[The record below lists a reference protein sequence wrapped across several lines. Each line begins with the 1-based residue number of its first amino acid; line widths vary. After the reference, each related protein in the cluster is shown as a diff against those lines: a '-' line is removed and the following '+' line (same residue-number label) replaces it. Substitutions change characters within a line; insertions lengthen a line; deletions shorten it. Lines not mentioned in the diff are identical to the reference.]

1 MSTPWPPRFAQG
13 RHLGPDRRA
22 LAHAHPSISS
32 VRLDKW
38 AIGMQAAR
46 SLIAKI
52 EGRPLKENIIDVGFR
67 LIERDTTCVSGT

>member
-1 MSTPWPPRFAQG
+1 
-13 RHLGPDRRA
+13 
-22 LAHAHPSISS
+22 
-32 VRLDKW
+32 
-38 AIGMQAAR
+38 MQAAR